1 MSLEKNKAIIRKYE
15 NEAINERKID
25 MLDEIMAPDYVD
37 HPLQLRGREANKQAF
52 AMNLEGFPDWHETI
66 EDIIAEGDKVWLRFK
81 ATGTHKGE
89 LRGVFAPSG
98 VLAPTGKKITIRGVV
113 IYRMANGKL
122 AEKEAAVYDFLD
134 YYKQL
139 GLIEYTEKGKK
150 LFPDS

>member
-52 AMNLEGFPDWHETI
+52 AVNIKGFPDWHETI
-66 EDIIAEGDKVWLRFK
+66 EDITAEGDKVWLRFR

-89 LRGVFAPSG
+89 LRGVLAPGG

-113 IYRMANGKL
+113 IYRMVNGKL